1 MPVPLYQEVE
11 PSALSQQAVL
21 RRSGLLDAT
30 ERLRAVMPARAD
42 FRVMARNPR
51 RDLLAGLTVAIVALP
66 LALGFGVSSGL
77 GAEAGLATAVVAGAL
92 AAVFG
97 GSNLQVSGP
106 TGAMTV
112 VLVPIVARY
121 GPGGVLTVGV
131 MAGVLLIALA
141 LLRAGQFM
149 RYVPAPVVEGFTLGI
164 ACVIGLQQVPDAVG
178 VAKPEGGEIPLVAWR
193 AVEAFVAAPDWT
205 AVGLSLGVAVVMLAG
220 SRWRPVIPFSIVAVV
235 AATVIARLFH
245 LDATPIG
252 DLPSGLPAPSLA
264 FLDLSALGS
273 LIPPA
278 VAVAALA
285 ALESLLSATVADGMT
300 VGQKHN
306 PDKELF
312 GQGIANLAAPL
323 FGGVPATAAIAR
335 TAVNVRTGASSR
347 LAALT
352 HAAVLAVI
360 VFAAAPL
367 VSKIPLAAL
376 AGVLL
381 ATAVRMVE
389 VGALRA
395 MAKATRS
402 DGVVLVLTAV
412 ATLALDLVYAVIIG
426 LVVAGALALRAVAA
440 QATLDQLDFRPDLP
454 GEHSDEEHALL
465 TEHIVAYRIDGP
477 LFFVGAHRFLLELSE
492 VSDVRVVVLRMS
504 RVTTM
509 DATGALVLKDAV
521 EKLNRRGI
529 AVLAS
534 GIRPGQRQAL
544 ESVGALEL
552 LQHEAREYA
561 TTPEAIAGARKHLER
576 AGLLPVR
583 HCDPQHRTRKAPR

>member
-1 MPVPLYQEVE
+1 MSTLLALSWDRV
-11 PSALSQQAVL
+11 SALL
-21 RRSGLLDAT
+21 
-30 ERLRAVMPARAD
+30 PARAD
-42 FRVMARNPR
+42 FAVMARNPR
-51 RDLLAGLTVAIVALP
+51 RDLLAGLTVAVVALP

-92 AAVFG
+92 AALFG

-112 VLVPIVARY
+112 VLVPIVAQY
-121 GPGGVLTVGV
+121 GPGGVLTVGL
-131 MAGVLLIALA
+131 MAGALLIALA
-141 LLRAGQFM
+141 LLRAGRYM
-149 RYVPAPVVEGFTLGI
+149 RCLPAPVVEGFTFGI
-164 ACVIGLQQVPDAVG
+164 ACVIGLQQVPNALG
-178 VAKPEGGEIPLVAWR
+178 VAKPEGERLLVVTWR
-193 AVEAFVAAPDWT
+193 AVAAFVTTPNWAA
-205 AVGLSLGVAVVMLAG
+205 VSLAVAVAAVMLLGA
-220 SRWRPVIPFSIVAVV
+220 RWRPAIPFSIVAVF
-235 AATVIARLFH
+235 AATLAARFLH
-245 LDATPIG
+245 LDAAAPIG
-252 DLPSGLPAPSLA
+252 ELPSGLPAPSLG

-273 LIPPA
+273 LLAPA

-300 VGQKHN
+300 VGQKHD

-335 TAVNVRTGASSR
+335 TAVNVRTGAGSR

-367 VSKIPLAAL
+367 VSRIPLAAL

-381 ATAVRMVE
+381 ATAIRMVE
-389 VGALRA
+389 VSALRA
-395 MAKATRS
+395 MARATRA
-402 DGVVLVLTAV
+402 DAIVLVLTAL
-412 ATLALDLVYAVIIG
+412 ATLALDLVHAVVIG
-426 LVVAGALALRAVAA
+426 LVVAGALALRAVAD
-440 QATLDQLDFRPDLP
+440 QARMDQVDLRPVLP

-465 TEHIVAYRIDGP
+465 AEHIVAYRIDGP
-477 LFFVGAHRFLLELSE
+477 LFFAGAHRFLLEFSE
-492 VSDVRVVVLRMS
+492 VADVRVVILRMS
-504 RVTTM
+504 RVSTM

-521 EKLNRRGI
+521 QKLNRRGI

-544 ESVGALEL
+544 RSVGALEL
-552 LQHEAREYA
+552 LQVEGREYA
-561 TTPEAIAGARKHLER
+561 TTPEAIAGARAHLHR
-576 AGLLPVR
+576 AGLLPA
-583 HCDPQHRTRKAPR
+583 APDTEEASR

>member
-1 MPVPLYQEVE
+1 MG
-11 PSALSQQAVL
+11 
-21 RRSGLLDAT
+21 RS
-30 ERLRAVMPARAD
+30 
-42 FRVMARNPR
+42 PR

-92 AAVFG
+92 AALLG

-121 GPGGVLTVGV
+121 GPGGVLTVGL
-131 MAGVLLIALA
+131 MAGILLVGLA
-141 LLRAGQFM
+141 LLRAGRYM

-164 ACVIGLQQVPDAVG
+164 ACVIGLQQMPNALG
-178 VAKPEGGEIPLVAWR
+178 VDKPEGEKVLLVAWR
-193 AVEAFVAAPDWT
+193 SVVDFAAFPNRTAICLSVGVAA
-205 AVGLSLGVAVVMLAG
+205 LMLLGA
-220 SRWRPVIPFSIVAVV
+220 RWKPAIPFSIVAVI
-235 AATVIARLFH
+235 AATAIAQVFH
-245 LDATPIG
+245 LDEATPIG
-252 DLPSGLPAPSLA
+252 ELPSGLPAPSLA
-264 FLDLSALGS
+264 FLDVSAFGS
-273 LIPPA
+273 LLAPA

-300 VGQKHN
+300 VGQQHD
-306 PDKELF
+306 PDRELF

-389 VGALRA
+389 VGSLRA

-402 DGVVLVLTAV
+402 DAVVLVLTAV
-412 ATLALDLVYAVIIG
+412 ATLVLDLVYAVIIG
-426 LVVAGALALRAVAA
+426 LLVAGALALKAVAN
-440 QATLDQLDFRPDLP
+440 QARMEQVDFRADLP
-454 GEHSDEEHALL
+454 GEHGDEEHALL
-465 TEHIVAYRIDGP
+465 AEHIVAYRIDGP
-477 LFFVGAHRFLLELSE
+477 VFFAGAHRFLLELSE
-492 VSDVRVVVLRMS
+492 VADVKAVILRMS
-504 RVTTM
+504 RVTTV

-529 AVLAS
+529 AVFTS

-544 ESVGALEL
+544 DAVGALDL
-552 LQHEAREYA
+552 LRLEGREYA
-561 TTPEAIAGARKHLER
+561 TTPEAIAGAHTYLER
-576 AGLLPVR
+576 TGLMPRGLRR
-583 HCDPQHRTRKAPR
+583 HRIRKAAR